1 MGNEMQKFENS
12 GKMLE
17 TVLVDGDLS
26 GLAPEQRVSYYQAVC
41 ESLGLNPLTKPFDYL
56 KLNGRLVLYAR
67 KDATDQLR
75 NLNGVSITKLERE
88 TIGDIM
94 TVTAY
99 AAMAGRTDAS
109 TGAVSVKNL
118 QGDALANA
126 IMKAETKAK
135 RRVTLSICGLGAL
148 DETEIET
155 IRDAQPVTVAVTGE
169 VIQVQQQEFTTRDG
183 RPYTS
188 LSLDELTTIKD
199 GLERGIASRNA
210 NTPRDA
216 KERLAA
222 IGALIMER
230 CIAEDDDTDDA
241 AGRTAVAELQ
251 AEADAEG
258 ETLTP
263 PEF

>member
-109 TGAVSVKNL
+109 TGAVSVKDL
-118 QGDALANA
+118 RGDALANA

-169 VIQVQQQEFTTRDG
+169 VIQVQPQEFTTRDG
-183 RPYTS
+183 RPYGA

-199 GLERGIASRNA
+199 GLERGIASHNA

-216 KERLAA
+216 KERLSA
-222 IGALIMER
+222 IGALIEEYT
-230 CIAEDDDTDDA
+230 AEPDTDDA
-241 AGRTAVAELQ
+241 AGRATIAELQ
-251 AEADAEG
+251 AEAEAVA

-263 PEF
+263 PMF